1 MDILAISL
9 DQPATYWQIWEWV
22 SVSIPN
28 LLWILAMLG
37 LFVGALLIPFP
48 KGKDES

>member
-1 MDILAISL
+1 MDILGISL

-28 LLWILAMLG
+28 LLWILAMTG

-48 KGKDES
+48 KGKGRS